1 MVGAQL
7 AEVGS
12 MGITIVVVVCI
23 GIASLLYATA
33 GQAGGTAFLAVMT
46 LAASPAPEMR
56 PTALVLNILAG
67 GYSTWRLHR
76 ASAVDWPLFATLALP
91 AIPAAFLGGLIV
103 LSARLYFLLTG
114 LLLIVAAIILVAKR
128 TRKCVD
134 EPRVEASLATTV
146 IGAGAGLLSG
156 VSGVGGGVFVAPL
169 LITLGIASA
178 RRTAGVSAPFI
189 LANSVVGFVGTFLA
203 GQRVT
208 SEVGWYAAAAMLG
221 SIAGTT
227 IGLRWMSDRSTRFV
241 LAAILLVGGLRLLSR

>member
-1 MVGAQL
+1 
-7 AEVGS
+7 
-12 MGITIVVVVCI
+12 MGITIAVAICI

-46 LAASPAPEMR
+46 FAALPASELR
-56 PTALVLNILAG
+56 PTALLLNILAG

-76 ASAVDWPLFATLALP
+76 ASAIDWRLFAGLALP

-103 LSARLYFLLTG
+103 LSGRLYFSFTG
-114 LLLIVAAIILVAKR
+114 LLLVVAAIILAVKGAGKR
-128 TRKCVD
+128 VD
-134 EPRVEASLATTV
+134 KPRVGPSPATSV

-156 VSGVGGGVFVAPL
+156 LSGVGGGVFVAPL
-169 LITLGIASA
+169 LITLGLASA

-189 LANSVVGFVGTFLA
+189 LANSVVGFVGTLLA

-208 SEVGWYAAAAMLG
+208 PEIGWYAGAAILG

-227 IGLRWMSDRSTRFV
+227 IGLRWMSERSTRFV
-241 LAAILLVGGLRLLSR
+241 LAAILFIGGVRLIFR

>member
-1 MVGAQL
+1 M
-7 AEVGS
+7 GS
-12 MGITIVVVVCI
+12 TIVVAVAI
-23 GIASLLYATA
+23 GIASLFYATV

-46 LAASPAPEMR
+46 LAASPASEMR
-56 PTALVLNILAG
+56 PTALLLNILVG
-67 GYSTWRLHR
+67 GYSTWRMQR
-76 ASAVDWPLFATLALP
+76 ANVVDWSLFANLALP

-103 LSARLYFLLTG
+103 LGGRLYLSFTG
-114 LLLIVAAIILVAKR
+114 LLLVAAAIILTVKGAGKHAGEQR
-128 TRKCVD
+128 AGVSPVT
-134 EPRVEASLATTV
+134 SL

-156 VSGVGGGVFVAPL
+156 LSGVGGGVFVAPL
-169 LITLGIASA
+169 LITLGLASA

-189 LANSVVGFVGTFLA
+189 LANSVVGYVGTFLA

-241 LAAILLVGGLRLLSR
+241 LAAILLFGGVRLLSR